1 MYILAVE
8 QLMAYYD
15 KPYSEINSRDIRR
28 WMSSLESKEFKAATV
43 KSELA
48 GIKLFYKYCTEEG
61 LLAKIPV
68 KNIPFPE
75 VEDKFTPLYAAG

>member
-48 GIKLFYKYCTEEG
+48 GIKLFYKY
-61 LLAKIPV
+61 
-68 KNIPFPE
+68 
-75 VEDKFTPLYAAG
+75 